1 MMEAVFQVQGL
12 SVSEWS
18 MLSQLVETPVLSLTP
33 QSRKMMLSDV
43 RALSIGMPILGKELA
58 WVVET
63 LQGARVRTR
72 RSNCLFWILVQGMAC
87 DVLML
92 RRLKF
97 SDHEQKARINDA
109 ALHRKS
115 QSKR

>member
-58 WVVET
+58 WVAET
-63 LQGARVRTR
+63 LQGARSKDATFE
-72 RSNCLFWILVQGMAC
+72 LP
-87 DVLML
+87 VLDL
-92 RRLKF
+92 G
-97 SDHEQKARINDA
+97 SGHGV
-109 ALHRKS
+109 
-115 QSKR
+115 